1 MRPPR
6 RPGWPAR
13 VPLRWKIAALAA
25 ATACLVALAVGV
37 LVHVWT
43 AMDIRGRAE
52 MDATNTVYS
61 AMDVYRRTGTLA
73 GGAELDPAELPTALR
88 HPTGD
93 ERRVAYDGRVEGNLG
108 PSVWGAQRV
117 GGPGS
122 PVLAVRIN
130 MSPQLHDL
138 RRLDASMAV
147 ASLVSL
153 AAALPLA
160 VYGAALVARRL
171 RRVAETAARIS
182 TGDLDART
190 GPTLGRA
197 RGRDEVTDIAATVD
211 LMADSLGRR
220 LRIERQFT
228 ADVAHELRTP
238 VGGLLAATDLLP
250 PGETEDLLRA
260 RVRDLRGLVE
270 DLLEISRLD
279 AGAEAPVRARVPL
292 AAVVAEAVART
303 GLDTEVAVTASR
315 GRDHAESV
323 DRPDRAEA
331 VDHAEQPEHAET
343 VEHAKQPERAETVEH
358 AESVE
363 HAATG
368 VYVETDPRRLER
380 IVGNLVGNAHRH
392 GRTPVRV
399 TVEGL
404 TVVVR
409 DHGPGF
415 PADLLLDGPRR
426 FRTGAAER
434 GAGHGLG
441 LTIALGQA
449 RVLGAELRLDN
460 APDGGAVATLRLPP
474 PPAAAGPPRNGAE
487 ADTRPPRP

>member
-1 MRPPR
+1 MRLLPR
-6 RPGWPAR
+6 PWWPAR

-25 ATACLVALAVGV
+25 ATACLVALTVGV
-37 LVHVWT
+37 LVHLWT
-43 AMDIRGRAE
+43 AGDIRDRAE
-52 MDATNTVYS
+52 MEATNSVYS

-73 GGAELDPAELPTALR
+73 GGAELDPAELPAVLR
-88 HPTGD
+88 HPSDGD
-93 ERRVAYDGRVEGNLG
+93 RRVAYDGHVEGNLG

-117 GGPGS
+117 DGPGS

-160 VYGAALVARRL
+160 VYGAGLVARRL

-182 TGDLDART
+182 GGDLDART
-190 GPTLGRA
+190 GARTDGGEDHA

-238 VGGLLAATDLLP
+238 VGGLLAAADLLP

-279 AGAEAPVRARVPL
+279 AGAEAPVPARVPL
-292 AAVVAEAVART
+292 AAVVREAVART
-303 GLDTEVAVTASR
+303 GLDTEVETGER
-315 GRDHAESV
+315 GGPGESEGSG
-323 DRPDRAEA
+323 DFGGSG
-331 VDHAEQPEHAET
+331 
-343 VEHAKQPERAETVEH
+343 
-358 AESVE
+358 ESGE
-363 HAATG
+363 SG
-368 VYVETDPRRLER
+368 DPVETDPRRLER
-380 IVGNLVGNAHRH
+380 IVGNLVVNAHRH

-399 TVEGL
+399 TVAGR

-426 FRTGAAER
+426 FRTGATER
-434 GAGHGLG
+434 GTGHGLG

-449 RVLGAELRLDN
+449 RVLGAELRLEN
-460 APDGGAVATLRLPP
+460 APDGGAVATLRLPL
-474 PPAAAGPPRNGAE
+474 
-487 ADTRPPRP
+487 

>member
-1 MRPPR
+1 MRLLPR
-6 RPGWPAR
+6 PWWPAR

-25 ATACLVALAVGV
+25 TTACLVALVVGV
-37 LVHVWT
+37 LVHLWT
-43 AMDIRGRAE
+43 ARDIRDRAGME
-52 MDATNTVYS
+52 ATNSVYS

-73 GGAELDPAELPTALR
+73 GGAELDPAELPAALR
-88 HPTGD
+88 HPSDGD
-93 ERRVAYDGRVEGNLG
+93 RRVAYDGHIDGNLG

-117 GGPGS
+117 AGPRS

-138 RRLDASMAV
+138 GRLDASMAV

-160 VYGAALVARRL
+160 VYGAGLVARRL

-182 TGDLDART
+182 AGDLDART
-190 GPTLGRA
+190 GARTTGGGERA
-197 RGRDEVTDIAATVD
+197 GGRDEVTDIAATVD

-238 VGGLLAATDLLP
+238 VGGLLAAADLLP

-279 AGAEAPVRARVPL
+279 AGAEAPVHARVPL
-292 AAVVAEAVART
+292 AAVVREAVART
-303 GLDTEVAVTASR
+303 GLDTEVET
-315 GRDHAESV
+315 GEPGEPAESGGGSAGSGV
-323 DRPDRAEA
+323 
-331 VDHAEQPEHAET
+331 
-343 VEHAKQPERAETVEH
+343 
-358 AESVE
+358 SVE
-363 HAATG
+363 AG
-368 VYVETDPRRLER
+368 DPVETDPRRLER
-380 IVGNLVGNAHRH
+380 IVGNLVVNAHRH

-399 TVEGL
+399 TVAGR

-434 GAGHGLG
+434 GTGHGLG

-449 RVLGAELRLDN
+449 RVLGAELLLDN
-460 APDGGAVATLRLPP
+460 APDGGAVATLRLPL
-474 PPAAAGPPRNGAE
+474 
-487 ADTRPPRP
+487 

>member
-1 MRPPR
+1 MSTVRLLPRPW
-6 RPGWPAR
+6 WPAR

-25 ATACLVALAVGV
+25 ATACLVALTVGV
-37 LVHVWT
+37 LVHLWT
-43 AMDIRGRAE
+43 AGDIRDRAGME
-52 MDATNTVYS
+52 ATNSVYS

-73 GGAELDPAELPTALR
+73 GGAELDPAELPAVLR
-88 HPTGD
+88 HPSDGD
-93 ERRVAYDGRVEGNLG
+93 RRRVAYDGHVEGNLG

-117 GGPGS
+117 DGPGS

-160 VYGAALVARRL
+160 VYGAGLVARRL

-182 TGDLDART
+182 GGDLDART
-190 GPTLGRA
+190 GARTDGGEAHA

-238 VGGLLAATDLLP
+238 VGGLLAAADLLP

-279 AGAEAPVRARVPL
+279 AGAEAPVPARVPL
-292 AAVVAEAVART
+292 AAVVREAVART
-303 GLDTEVAVTASR
+303 GLDTEVET
-315 GRDHAESV
+315 GEPGGPGES
-323 DRPDRAEA
+323 EGSG
-331 VDHAEQPEHAET
+331 
-343 VEHAKQPERAETVEH
+343 
-358 AESVE
+358 ESGDFGGSGE
-363 HAATG
+363 SG
-368 VYVETDPRRLER
+368 DPVETDPRRLER
-380 IVGNLVGNAHRH
+380 IVGNLVVNAHRH

-399 TVEGL
+399 TVAGR

-426 FRTGAAER
+426 FRTGATER
-434 GAGHGLG
+434 GTGHGLG

-460 APDGGAVATLRLPP
+460 APDGGAVATLRLPL
-474 PPAAAGPPRNGAE
+474 
-487 ADTRPPRP
+487 

>member
-1 MRPPR
+1 M
-6 RPGWPAR
+6 
-13 VPLRWKIAALAA
+13 PLRWKIAALAA

-43 AMDIRGRAE
+43 AMDVRSRAE
-52 MDATNTVYS
+52 MEATNTVYS

-73 GGAELDPAELPTALR
+73 GGAELDPADLPTALR
-88 HPTGD
+88 HPADGD
-93 ERRVAYDGRVEGNLG
+93 RRVAYDGRVEGNLG

-160 VYGAALVARRL
+160 VYGAGLVARRL

-182 TGDLDART
+182 AGDLDART
-190 GPTLGRA
+190 GPALGRA

-238 VGGLLAATDLLP
+238 VGGLLAAADLLP

-303 GLDTEVAVTASR
+303 GLDTEVSVTEAPNV
-315 GRDHAESV
+315 ESV
-323 DRPDRAEA
+323 DTAA
-331 VDHAEQPEHAET
+331 T
-343 VEHAKQPERAETVEH
+343 VETET
-358 AESVE
+358 
-363 HAATG
+363 
-368 VYVETDPRRLER
+368 VETDPRRLER
-380 IVGNLVGNAHRH
+380 IVGNLVINAHRH
-392 GRTPVRV
+392 GRTPVQV
-399 TVEGL
+399 TVEGR

-426 FRTGAAER
+426 FRTGATER

-460 APDGGAVATLRLPP
+460 APDGGAVATLRLP
-474 PPAAAGPPRNGAE
+474 R
-487 ADTRPPRP
+487 